1 MGFAEIYE
9 SQILENPWG
18 NPLVSL
24 VETKS
29 FNFPMMIFVC
39 ITDIPDLFLLLGTL
53 GLLPMACP
61 Q

>member
-9 SQILENPWG
+9 SQILENP
-18 NPLVSL
+18 LVSP

-53 GLLPMACP
+53 GLLPIACP

>member
-9 SQILENPWG
+9 SQILKNPWG
-18 NPLVSL
+18 NPKVSP

-29 FNFPMMIFVC
+29 FCFPMMIFVC
-39 ITDIPDLFLLLGTL
+39 ITDIPDFFLLLGTL